1 MLNEN
6 KRSMWMKARKL
17 WVEKENEYT
26 SMLRQKARIRW
37 DAEGDEN
44 SKNFHSYVRR
54 RNNMSNIRG
63 LTINEVWS
71 GDPALIKAAMA
82 RHYKELFVERLAV
95 RPIFCCEKVVKI
107 SRDEVT
113 MLEREFSEMEVW
125 DAVRGCGS
133 DKAPGPDGFNFKF
146 IKKFWE
152 LLKPDLLLAV
162 KWFWDRKEISRGCN
176 TSCVTIIPK

>member
-82 RHYKELFVERLAV
+82 RHRITKCCYAERLAV
-95 RPIFCCEKVVKI
+95 SAHSFCYVRESCQDFK
-107 SRDEVT
+107 DE
-113 MLEREFSEMEVW
+113 
-125 DAVRGCGS
+125 
-133 DKAPGPDGFNFKF
+133 
-146 IKKFWE
+146 
-152 LLKPDLLLAV
+152 
-162 KWFWDRKEISRGCN
+162 
-176 TSCVTIIPK
+176 

>member
-1 MLNEN
+1 
-6 KRSMWMKARKL
+6 
-17 WVEKENEYT
+17 
-26 SMLRQKARIRW
+26 MLRQKARIRW
-37 DAEGDEN
+37 DAEDDEN
-44 SKNFHSYVRR
+44 SKFFHSYVRR
-54 RNNMSNIRG
+54 RNNKSNIRG

-82 RHYKELFVERLAV
+82 RHYKELFAERLAV

-133 DKAPGPDGFNFKF
+133 DKALG
-146 IKKFWE
+146 
-152 LLKPDLLLAV
+152 
-162 KWFWDRKEISRGCN
+162 
-176 TSCVTIIPK
+176 